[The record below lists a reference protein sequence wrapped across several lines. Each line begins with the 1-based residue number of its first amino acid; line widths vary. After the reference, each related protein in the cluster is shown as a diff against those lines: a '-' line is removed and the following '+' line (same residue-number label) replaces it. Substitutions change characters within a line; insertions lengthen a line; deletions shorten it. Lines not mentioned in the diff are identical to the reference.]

1 MEFRDF
7 ITKIMYIIMIICI
20 IISFIIEFDTRDL
33 SQKFIP
39 KFTII
44 IIIIGFFIYLTSE
57 NSKRYI
63 EKIKN
68 KENNPIQYVRRVN
81 KENYER
87 ECIETTERELKKLY
101 NSSKFLEMY
110 YQKGED
116 KANWVWQTEEKK
128 KRKKWNESTDS
139 DINSEELEKLTFS
152 VSI

>member
-1 MEFRDF
+1 
-7 ITKIMYIIMIICI
+7 MIICI
-20 IISFIIEFDTRDL
+20 ITSFIIEFDIRDL
-33 SQKFIP
+33 RKKFIP

-44 IIIIGFFIYLTSE
+44 IIIIGFFIYLSSQ

-63 EKIKN
+63 EKINYKD
-68 KENNPIQYVRRVN
+68 NPIQYVRRVN

-101 NSSKFLEMY
+101 NSKKFLEMY
-110 YQKGED
+110 NQKGED
-116 KANWVWQTEEKK
+116 KANWVWQTQEKK
-128 KRKKWNESTDS
+128 KRKILNESKDS

>member
-7 ITKIMYIIMIICI
+7 ITKIMYILMIICI
-20 IISFIIEFDTRDL
+20 IISFIIEFDMRDL
-33 SQKFIP
+33 TKKFIP

-44 IIIIGFFIYLTSE
+44 IIIIGFFIYLSSL
-57 NSKRYI
+57 NSKRYV
-63 EKIKN
+63 EKINYKD
-68 KENNPIQYVRRVN
+68 NPIQYVRRVN

-101 NSSKFLEMY
+101 NSKKFLEMY
-110 YQKGED
+110 NQKGED
-116 KANWVWQTEEKK
+116 KANWVWQTQEKK
-128 KRKKWNESTDS
+128 KRKILNESKDS

>member
-1 MEFRDF
+1 M
-7 ITKIMYIIMIICI
+7 
-20 IISFIIEFDTRDL
+20 RDL
-33 SQKFIP
+33 TKKFIP

-44 IIIIGFFIYLTSE
+44 IIIIGFFIYLSSQ

-63 EKIKN
+63 EKINYKD
-68 KENNPIQYVRRVN
+68 NPIQYVRRVN

-101 NSSKFLEMY
+101 NSKKFLEMY
-110 YQKGED
+110 NQKGED
-116 KANWVWQTEEKK
+116 KANWVWQTQEKK
-128 KRKKWNESTDS
+128 KRKILNESKDS

>member
-1 MEFRDF
+1 
-7 ITKIMYIIMIICI
+7 MIICI

-63 EKIKN
+63 EKINYKD
-68 KENNPIQYVRRVN
+68 NPIQYVRRVN

-101 NSSKFLEMY
+101 NSKKFLQMY
-110 YQKGED
+110 SQKGED
-116 KANWVWQTEEKK
+116 RANWVWQTKEKK
-128 KRKKWNESTDS
+128 KRKIWNEQDDS
-139 DINSEELEKLTFS
+139 DINSEELEKLSFS
-152 VSI
+152 DNI